1 MNWFWKLLGYTD
13 EDKKYAKSIVG
24 KYHLEQ
30 AKEFFAK
37 KDATREEAQKIAD
50 EIMRMTNEDINVK
63 EKSQKQNEQIRSY
76 KNALRSSKK
85 TKSEKE
91 I

>member
-1 MNWFWKLLGYTD
+1 MNWIWKLFGYTD

-37 KDATREEAQKIAD
+37 KDAKHEEAHKIAS
-50 EIMRMTNEDINVK
+50 EIMRMTNEDADTKNLD
-63 EKSQKQNEQIRSY
+63 KSIKQKEQIRSY
-76 KNALRSSKK
+76 KNALRSSKNNL
-85 TKSEKE
+85 
-91 I
+91 